1 MNTADCV
8 QIARDVRTDETV
20 AIVILSTDGD
30 TAQELSID
38 AARDVARQL
47 NTLADDWEQSKP
59 LRRSV
64 AVSEQLRGLDE

>member
-8 QIARDVRTDETV
+8 QIARDVRTDEKV

-30 TAQELSID
+30 TVQELGID
-38 AARDVARQL
+38 AARDVARRI
-47 NTLADDWEQSKP
+47 NTLADNWERSKP

-64 AVSEQLRGLDE
+64 AVSEQFQGLDG

>member
-30 TAQELSID
+30 TAQELGID
-38 AARDVARQL
+38 AARDVARRL
-47 NTLADDWEQSKP
+47 NALADEWEQSKP

-64 AVSEQLRGLDE
+64 AVSEQLRGLDG